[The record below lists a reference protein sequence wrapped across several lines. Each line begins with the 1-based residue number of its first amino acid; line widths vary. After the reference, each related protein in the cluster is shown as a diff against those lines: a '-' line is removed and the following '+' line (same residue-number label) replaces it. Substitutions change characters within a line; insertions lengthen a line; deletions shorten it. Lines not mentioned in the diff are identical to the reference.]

1 MKKSKIKLIIFD
13 AYGVCLTGG
22 YPPTCKFLAKKF
34 KRNWQELYKV
44 IYTKYFNQAALKQIS
59 QESAWLK
66 AIQELN
72 LPISVNTLKKKHYGL
87 MGINKSILRL
97 ANALKKNYKIL
108 LLSKNTRS
116 QFKDNNN
123 KFPELKKTFGKNI
136 MNTWEY
142 NLPKASKETIELICK
157 KYNVKPKEILY
168 IDDLE
173 QNLSAPKQLGV
184 KTILYKNLNQVSKK
198 LNSYL

>member
-22 YPPTCKFLAKKF
+22 YPPTCKFFAKKF
-34 KRNWQELYKV
+34 KRNWKELYSV

-59 QESAWLK
+59 QENAWLK
-66 AIQELN
+66 AIRELN
-72 LPISVNTLKKKHYGL
+72 LPISVNALKKKHYGL
-87 MGINKSILRL
+87 MGTNKSVLQL
-97 ANALKKNYKIL
+97 ANKLKKNYKIL

-116 QFKDNNN
+116 QFKDIND

-142 NLPKASKETIELICK
+142 NLPKASKETVRVICK
-157 KYNVKPKEILY
+157 KYDVKPKEILY

-173 QNLSAPKQLGV
+173 QNLSAPKQMGV
-184 KTILYKNLNQVSKK
+184 KTILYKNFNQVSKK